1 MRKTLFDFLRDTF
14 LFSGISDE
22 EMSLMCKKHN
32 FITEDY
38 KKGDEIYSAR
48 AFEHRL
54 YFVMRGECRVE
65 RMRLNGCTVPLSTV
79 ERYGSF
85 GILSAFE
92 KTNEFP
98 TRIVAVRNTRVIYIP
113 EGDLKE
119 LINSYPK
126 IAENVISFLCGRI
139 VFLNEKIAAYTGA
152 DTEEKVAQH
161 LLRVS
166 AALGTDEFPLN
177 AQSVARAVDIG
188 RASVYRALDS
198 LVRSGCITYADRKI
212 KIINPDGMKG
222 IHR

>member
-1 MRKTLFDFLRDTF
+1 MRKTVFGFLRDTF

-22 EMSLMCKKHN
+22 DMSLMCKKRD

-38 KKGDEIYSAR
+38 KKGDEIYSAKI
-48 AFEHRL
+48 FERRL

-65 RMRLNGCTVPLSTV
+65 RIRLNGCTVPLSTV

-85 GILSAFE
+85 GILSVFE
-92 KTNEFP
+92 KSKEFP
-98 TRIVAVRNTRVIYIP
+98 TRIVAMRNTRVIYIT
-113 EGDLKE
+113 EGELKE
-119 LINSYPK
+119 LIDSYPQ

-139 VFLNEKIAAYTGA
+139 AFLNEKIAAYTGA
-152 DTEEKVAQH
+152 DTEEKVARH

-166 AALGTDEFPLN
+166 DALGTDEFSLN

-198 LVRSGCITYADRKI
+198 LVRGGYITYADRKI

-222 IHR
+222 MHK